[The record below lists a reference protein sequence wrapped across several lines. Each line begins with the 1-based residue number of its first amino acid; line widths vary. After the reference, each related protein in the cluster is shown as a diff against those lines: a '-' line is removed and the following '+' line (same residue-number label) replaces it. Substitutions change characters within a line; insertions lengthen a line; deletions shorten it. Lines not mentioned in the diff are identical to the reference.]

1 MKKFK
6 LTGIFLMLAILF
18 FGCSSKNSEQEIKQA
33 NDQFYAA
40 LNTMFTGEAG
50 PILDIWSHENNITY
64 LGPFGGYLKGWE
76 AIGDEFKK
84 NAAMKLGG
92 KIVCKES
99 HIHHGTDIG
108 YVVCVEEG
116 INISAEGKT
125 ITVSHRA
132 TNIFNLQNGKWKLI
146 HHHTDLSPQLEDA
159 FDKKIK

>member
-1 MKKFK
+1 MKTLYTI
-6 LTGIFLMLAILF
+6 LTGIFIIIF
-18 FGCSSKNSEQEIKQA
+18 SSCNEKDTAQDLNKA

-40 LNTMFTGEAG
+40 LNVMFTGEAD
-50 PILDIWSHENNITY
+50 PVLEIWSHENNITY

-76 AIGDEFKK
+76 AIGTEFKK

-99 HIHHGTDIG
+99 HLFPGKEIG

-116 INISAEGKT
+116 INVTAEGKT
-125 ITVSHRA
+125 VTVSHRA
-132 TNIFNLQNGKWKLI
+132 TNIFNLQNGKWKLV

-159 FDKKIK
+159 FDKKLK